1 MGKKKVGDAFSLG
14 PGRILLVTLSMQR
27 WWLGAVVAVL
37 WPLSSWDLL
46 AWTEEGQ
53 FCWQIVEHTAA
64 AAQAEYASCCLG
76 WFLERLIRFFLGG
89 PGNNYRRRQW
99 HPHSSTLAWKIPW
112 AEETGRLQSMGSLRV
127 GNN

>member
-1 MGKKKVGDAFSLG
+1 
-14 PGRILLVTLSMQR
+14 MQR

-76 WFLERLIRFFLGG
+76 WFLERLIRFFLSF
-89 PGNNYRRRQW
+89 RLWETSQT
-99 HPHSSTLAWKIPW
+99 S
-112 AEETGRLQSMGSLRV
+112 EEPIIYCVEFETRKDKNVKLNPQS
-127 GNN
+127 

>member
-14 PGRILLVTLSMQR
+14 PGRILLVTLSMRR

-76 WFLERLIRFFLGG
+76 WFLERLIRFFLSGG
-89 PGNNYRRRQW
+89 TWEQ
-99 HPHSSTLAWKIPW
+99 L
-112 AEETGRLQSMGSLRV
+112 
-127 GNN
+127 